1 MAKVK
6 TQGTELYLLDDTDT
20 GNEVRKIGSITG
32 FSGVGGE
39 AGEIDV
45 TDMDSVAREFLTAL
59 KDNGT
64 VSLNFDYDPQ
74 DESQTTLDAL
84 VGGAN
89 KRFLVALS
97 ETATQP
103 TFATSTYTLPTD
115 RTTFD
120 FNAGVRSFQLDGSAD
135 DAWRGTTNLRVSG
148 DITKTPAS

>member
-6 TQGTELYLLDDTDT
+6 TQGTEIYLLDDTDT
-20 GNEVRKIGSITG
+20 GNEVRKVGAITG
-32 FSGVGGE
+32 FSGIGGE

-45 TDMDSVAREFLTAL
+45 TDMDSVAREFLAGL

-74 DESQTTLDAL
+74 DESQQTLDAL
-84 VGGAN
+84 QGGPN
-89 KRFLVALS
+89 KRFLIALS
-97 ETATQP
+97 ESDTQP

-120 FNAGVRSFQLDGSAD
+120 FNAGVRSFQLDASAD
-135 DAWRGTTNLRVSG
+135 DAWRGTMNLRVSG
-148 DITKTPAS
+148 DITKTPAT

>member
-6 TQGTELYLLDDTDT
+6 TQGTELYLLDDTDS

-32 FSGVGGE
+32 FSGIGGE

-45 TDMDSVAREFLTAL
+45 TDMDSVAREFVTGLQ
-59 KDNGT
+59 DNGT
-64 VSLNFDYDPQ
+64 VNINFDYDPQ
-74 DESQTTLDAL
+74 DESQQTLDAL

-97 ETATQP
+97 ESDTQP
-103 TFATSTYTLPTD
+103 TYSSTYTLPTD

-120 FNAGVRSFQLDGSAD
+120 FSAGVRSFQLDASAD

>member
-6 TQGTELYLLDDTDT
+6 TQGTEIYLLDDTDT
-20 GNEVRKIGSITG
+20 GNEVRKIGAITG
-32 FSGVGGE
+32 FSGIGGE

-45 TDMDSVAREFLTAL
+45 TDMDSVAREFLTGL

-64 VSLNFDYDPQ
+64 VTLNFDYDPQ
-74 DESQTTLDAL
+74 DASQQTLDSL

-89 KRFLVALS
+89 KRFVIGLS
-97 ETATQP
+97 ESATAV
-103 TFATSTYTLPTD
+103 TYTSDFQIPTD

-120 FNAGVRSFQLDGSAD
+120 FNAGVRSFQLDAQAD
-135 DAWRGTTNLRVSG
+135 DAWRGTMTLRVSG

>member
-6 TQGTELYLLDDTDT
+6 TQGTELYLLDDTDS

-32 FSGVGGE
+32 FSGIGGE
-39 AGEIDV
+39 AGEIDI

-64 VSLNFDYDPQ
+64 VNVNFDYDPQ
-74 DESQTTLDAL
+74 DESQQTLDAL

-89 KRFLVALS
+89 KRFLVALAES
-97 ETATQP
+97 DTQP
-103 TFATSTYTLPTD
+103 TYSSTFDLPTD

-120 FNAGVRSFQLDGSAD
+120 FNAGVRSFQLDASAD

>member
-6 TQGTELYLLDDTDT
+6 TQGTELYLLDDTDS

-32 FSGVGGE
+32 FSGIGGE
-39 AGEIDV
+39 AGEINI
-45 TDMDSVAREFLTAL
+45 TNMDSVAQEFLTAL

-64 VSLNFDYDPQ
+64 VNVNFDYDPQ
-74 DESQTTLDAL
+74 DESQQTLDAL

-89 KRFLVALS
+89 KRFLVALAES
-97 ETATQP
+97 DTQP
-103 TFATSTYTLPTD
+103 TYSSTFDLPTD

-120 FNAGVRSFQLDGSAD
+120 FNAGVRSFQLDASAD

-148 DITKTPAS
+148 DIIKTPAS

>member
-6 TQGTELYLLDDTDT
+6 TQGTEIFLLDDTDS
-20 GNEVRKIGSITG
+20 GNEVRKIGAVTG

-45 TDMDSVAREFLTAL
+45 TDMDSTAREFLVAL
-59 KDNGT
+59 QDNGT
-64 VSLNFDYDPQ
+64 VTINFDYDPQ
-74 DESQTTLDAL
+74 DTSQQTLDSL

-89 KRFLVALS
+89 KRFVVCLS
-97 ETATQP
+97 EAGTDVSY
-103 TFATSTYTLPTD
+103 TSQFELPTD

-120 FNAGVRSFQLDGSAD
+120 FNAGVRSFQLDGQAD
-135 DAWRGTTNLRVSG
+135 DAWRGTMTLRVSG

>member
-6 TQGTELYLLDDTDT
+6 TQGTELYLLDSTDS

-32 FSGVGGE
+32 FSGIGGE

-45 TDMDSVAREFLTAL
+45 TDMDSVAREFLTGL

-64 VSLNFDYDPQ
+64 VSINFDYDPQ
-74 DESQTTLDAL
+74 DESQQTMDAL

-97 ETATQP
+97 ESSTQP
-103 TFATSTYTLPTD
+103 TYGSDFTLPTD

-120 FNAGVRSFQLDGSAD
+120 FTAGVRSFQLDASAD